1 MAADSMASLGL
12 LRNSVYCW
20 LLLIIIT
27 ACQSRQ
33 QTPPAIP
40 TRYVDSDVPG
50 WQQRAGSLWLND
62 SLFSGWQIHSTPT
75 GDTLFC
81 GSYLA
86 GKAEG
91 VHRQWYAS
99 GRLRE
104 ERHYHTGWQEGEQRG
119 WHESGKRAFV
129 YQFKNDVYEGPRT
142 EWYANGKPALA
153 GNYHEGQEVGLQRQ
167 WFDNGTLKVNYEV
180 RNGRHYGFTGV
191 KNCVNVWDSITVT
204 H

>member
-1 MAADSMASLGL
+1 MAKLAP
-12 LRNSVYCW
+12 LRSSFRYW
-20 LLLIIIT
+20 LLL
-27 ACQSRQ
+27 ALLPGCQGNRQ
-33 QTPPAIP
+33 KLIAIP
-40 TRYVDSDVPG
+40 ARYVSTDVPG
-50 WQQRAGSLWLND
+50 WQQRAGTLWLND
-62 SLFSGWQIHSTPT
+62 SLFSGWQFQTSPT

-81 GSYLA
+81 GSFLN

-99 GRLRE
+99 GQLKE
-104 ERHYHTGWQEGEQRG
+104 ERRYRTGWQEGEQRG
-119 WHESGKRAFV
+119 WHESGKRAFIC
-129 YQFKNDVYEGPRT
+129 QFKNDVYEGTRT

-153 GNYHEGQEVGLQRQ
+153 GHYHEGQETGLQRQ
-167 WFDNGTLKVNYEV
+167 WFDTGTLKVNYEV